1 MDDAVLVTIINTVVL
16 IGVLGSLVALVAG
29 AVGNAMREKRG
40 ESVKKR
46 TRMIVLELLV
56 IGLCMVIYKSMQ

>member
-40 ESVKKR
+40 EPIKKR